1 MTALT
6 PIRIALPPCHRLG
19 LRLAASRPRRMAV
32 VQTRPRRYITLM
44 ENHDRPPERNS
55 NIHAPWRMEYIRRL
69 DKEPEGCF
77 LCRAEQEA
85 QNDRANLVVWRTP
98 LCLVLM
104 NRYPYT
110 GGHLLIAPRV
120 HKAGLEDLD
129 EPVLLE
135 LMKLTRDAQR
145 LLDAVCH
152 ADGYNIGLNI
162 GRCAGAGLPGHLHMH
177 LVPRWSGD
185 TNFMAVLADVQ
196 VIPQALSELHAQ
208 LLKVSQELRLPK
220 T

>member
-1 MTALT
+1 M
-6 PIRIALPPCHRLG
+6 
-19 LRLAASRPRRMAV
+19 SKK
-32 VQTRPRRYITLM
+32 
-44 ENHDRPPERNS
+44 EPPEHNA

-77 LCRAEQEA
+77 ICRAEQEA
-85 QNDRANLVVWRTP
+85 QNDDANLVLWRTP
-98 LCLVLM
+98 LCVVLM

-110 GGHLLIAPRV
+110 GGHLLIAPRA
-120 HKAGLEDLD
+120 HKAGLEELD

-145 LLDAVCH
+145 LLGAVCR

-162 GRCAGAGLPGHLHMH
+162 GRCAGAGLPGHLHLH

-185 TNFMAVLADVQ
+185 TNFMSVLADVR
-196 VIPQALSELHAQ
+196 VIPQALSELHQQ
-208 LLKVSQELRLPK
+208 LLKVSREMQLPK
-220 T
+220 S